1 MGLADR
7 MQEILK
13 SQKPIG
19 PCSYQGL
26 YDSLPKEEQ
35 KALDEAIKKGYS
47 QSVIIRALRAE
58 GHKCSSDTM
67 RAHFKGLC
75 KCPKE

>member
-7 MQEILK
+7 MEELLK

-19 PCSYQGL
+19 SCAYQLL
-26 YDSLPKEEQ
+26 YDSLSAEEK
-35 KALDEAIKKGYS
+35 KALDSAIKAGYS
-47 QSVIIRALRAE
+47 QNLIIRALRAE
-58 GHKCSSDTM
+58 GYKCSADTM
-67 RAHFKGLC
+67 RAHFKGQC

>member
-7 MQEILK
+7 MEEILQ
-13 SQKPIG
+13 SQKPVGI
-19 PCSYQGL
+19 CSYQYL
-26 YDSLPKEEQ
+26 YDSLPQEEQ

-67 RAHFKGLC
+67 RVHFRGQC
-75 KCPKE
+75 RCPKK

>member
-7 MQEILK
+7 MEEILK
-13 SQKPIG
+13 SQKPFG
-19 PCSYQGL
+19 VCSYQAL
-26 YDSLPKEEQ
+26 YDSLPTEEQ
-35 KALDEAIKKGYS
+35 KALDGAIKLGYS

-67 RAHFKGLC
+67 RAHFKGQC
-75 KCPKE
+75 KCPKI